1 VPAALFFGARALD
14 ALPLISQENRE
25 VVLQDKTI
33 FLLGAMRMMT
43 NNNTLRTR
51 RRTNFT
57 SKSLFLSI
65 SYLTLETMLGVSGAS
80 AQSAPQTSGAPLPPV
95 TVTAPEANR
104 RTGNAPAKHPDRGP
118 QRRRVQTARR
128 PEPAA
133 AAPLPFMLS
142 QDARTGTVG
151 IYANSTVATKT
162 NTPLLDIPQSLSVI
176 TRDFI
181 RDQGFQGLTD
191 VTRYVPGV
199 AVHQGEGNR
208 DELVIR
214 GVDSSANFF
223 VNGFRDDVQYFRDL
237 YNAQSVEILKGP
249 SALTFGR
256 GAGGGV
262 LNRTLKEADGT
273 RVYEAT
279 AQTGSWGDRRVSLD
293 AGQAVNE
300 NVAARLNV
308 FYEGSD
314 AFRDFNHLE
323 RYGINPTVTLKPDD
337 DTRVKLSYEY
347 FHDDRTSDRGN
358 PSQGL
363 PGGATRFNPTTPFA
377 PNGDYSTFFGSPSLN
392 VAIAT
397 VQTGMAVIEHD
408 FNNGLTVRNGTI
420 VADYQKFYQNV
431 YPTGGALAGAVNP
444 ADTSFNLG
452 AYQHWTNRDNVFNQ
466 TDFTYKGATG
476 PVFHTVGFG
485 TEFGRQTGVDIR
497 NTGLFPNGTATG
509 INTITQSPFAPTYFG
524 TINFV
529 HHYTAVNNG
538 DGVSSPDSNSKY
550 GLNIQSGY
558 VRDTIDITRALQII
572 AGARFDRFD
581 MSAVDMNTNINRSR
595 IDNLVSPQAAM
606 IIKPLEN
613 LSVYTA
619 YSISYLPASGD
630 QFSAL
635 TDGTLILQPQKFE
648 NTEIGVKW
656 NINPKLL
663 FSTAVYE
670 LNRTNQPIPVPNAP
684 TGSGLAIPNGATTVR
699 GFEAS
704 LQGYITDRWQSQLG
718 YAYTDARIA
727 KALTASGVTPPI
739 VAGNRV
745 QLVPYNQI
753 AWWNKYQFTSM
764 WSAGLG
770 IIYFGD
776 SFATNDDTVR
786 LPGFV
791 RFDAGVYAKIDET
804 WSAQLNVENIFN
816 KSYWAS
822 ADGDNNISPGQGRT
836 VRVSARARF

>member
-1 VPAALFFGARALD
+1 MGLDQKTTQKITKECSRQLGLDRFSKAAL
-14 ALPLISQENRE
+14 
-25 VVLQDKTI
+25 
-33 FLLGAMRMMT
+33 
-43 NNNTLRTR
+43 
-51 RRTNFT
+51 
-57 SKSLFLSI
+57 LS
-65 SYLTLETMLGVSGAS
+65 VSGAALCVLS
-80 AQSAPQTSGAPLPPV
+80 CATVAQAQATQSGSNLPPIE
-95 TVTAPEANR
+95 VTAPEAQR
-104 RTGNAPAKHPDRGP
+104 RANSAPTRRADRGA
-118 QRRRVQTARR
+118 QKKRQQAERR
-128 PEPAA
+128 PEQQPGPKAFA
-133 AAPLPFMLS
+133 ET

-151 IYANSTVATKT
+151 IYANSTSVATKT
-162 NTPLLDIPQSLSVI
+162 NTPLVNIPQSISVL
-176 TRDFI
+176 TKDFI

-237 YNAQSVEILKGP
+237 YNAQSVELIKGP
-249 SALTFGR
+249 AALTFGR

-273 RVYEAT
+273 RVYQAT

-293 AGQAVNE
+293 AGQAINE

-323 RYGINPTVTLKPDD
+323 RYGFNPTVTLKPDD
-337 DTRVKLSYEY
+337 NTKVRLSYEY
-347 FHDDRTSDRGN
+347 FHDERTSDRGN
-358 PSQGL
+358 PSQAL

-377 PNGDYSTFFGSPSLN
+377 PNGDFSAFFGSPILN
-392 VAIAT
+392 VAEAT
-397 VQTGMAVIEHD
+397 VQTGMAIVEHD
-408 FNNGLTVRNGTI
+408 FENGLTVRNGTI
-420 VADYQKFYQNV
+420 VADYKKFYQNV
-431 YPTGGALAGAVNP
+431 YPANGTLSGAVDP
-444 ADTSFNLG
+444 TDTFYNLG
-452 AYQHWTNRDNVFNQ
+452 AYQHTTNRDNAFNQ
-466 TDFTYKGATG
+466 TDFTYKTWTG

-497 NTGLFPNGTATG
+497 NTGVFPNGTPTG
-509 INTITQSPFAPTYFG
+509 TNTIMMNPFAPTYFG
-524 TINFV
+524 PVTFV
-529 HHYTAVNNG
+529 HHSTSANNG
-538 DGVSSPDSNSKY
+538 DGVKSPDSNSKY

-558 VRDTIDITRALQII
+558 VRDTIEIARGLQLI

-581 MSAVDMNTNINRSR
+581 MSAVDMNTSIQRAR
-595 IDNLVSPQAAM
+595 VDNLVSPQAAV
-606 IIKPLEN
+606 IIKPVEN
-613 LSVYTA
+613 VSVYTA
-619 YSISYLPASGD
+619 YSVSYLPASGD

-635 TDGTLILQPQKFE
+635 TDGSLILQPQKFE
-648 NTEIGVKW
+648 NAEIGAKW

-684 TGSGLAIPNGATTVR
+684 TGSGQAIPDGATTVR
-699 GFEAS
+699 GFEMS
-704 LQGYITDRWQSQLG
+704 LNGYITDRWQSQLG

-727 KALTASGVTPPI
+727 KDLTASGVTPPI

-753 AWWNKYQFTSM
+753 AWWNKYQFTPM

-791 RFDAGVYAKIDET
+791 RFDAGVYAKIDEN

-816 KSYWAS
+816 KNYWAS

-836 VRVSARARF
+836 IRLSARARF